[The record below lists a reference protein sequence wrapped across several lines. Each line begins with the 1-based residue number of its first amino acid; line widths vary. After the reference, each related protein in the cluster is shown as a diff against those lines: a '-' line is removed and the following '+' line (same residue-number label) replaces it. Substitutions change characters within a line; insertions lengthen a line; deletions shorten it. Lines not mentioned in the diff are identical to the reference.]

1 MRCLI
6 CNGNFWLRRQVPHP
20 SIPGRLVTV
29 SSVCEC
35 QIRKPQ
41 LTLQILDEVYSK
53 QK

>member
-6 CNGNFWLRRQVPHP
+6 CNGDRWLRRQVPHP

-29 SSVCEC
+29 SRACEC

-41 LTLQILDEVYSK
+41 LILQILDEVDNNPK
-53 QK
+53 